1 MMFLAP
7 RGTFPVAGV
16 LFRGRGRVGGRMG
29 RVSARLASS
38 HHVTVVLDHMLKQNL
53 LNSSSTNSYRKYEET
68 FIIDPSRILKR
79 PVIKINGGSTPHI
92 TKVWDQDITTI

>member
-1 MMFLAP
+1 MKAFCNVHNKI
-7 RGTFPVAGV
+7 RC
-16 LFRGRGRVGGRMG
+16 
-29 RVSARLASS
+29 
-38 HHVTVVLDHMLKQNL
+38 VV
-53 LNSSSTNSYRKYEET
+53 NSYRKYEET